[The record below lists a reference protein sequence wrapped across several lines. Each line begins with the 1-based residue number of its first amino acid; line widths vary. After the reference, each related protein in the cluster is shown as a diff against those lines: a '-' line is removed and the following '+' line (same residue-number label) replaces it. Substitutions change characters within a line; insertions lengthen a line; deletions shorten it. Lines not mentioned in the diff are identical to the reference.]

1 MVGYVIGSA
10 EKTDSVLS
18 DVRLTIADLISDRY
32 FATIQHLCREAGVT
46 LTAQAMGNG
55 LSCVTDNFRVKGQVD
70 KPQTEF
76 WARDKDGS
84 YDIKEGASAAHRYE
98 KRIASGEAFTDMK
111 FSETLGDMKP
121 LADFAYSC
129 HINEFVVCASA
140 YQPWLDK
147 FPGSTGGGRHYC
159 LNRNNTLWAGS
170 KGFWDY
176 QARCAT
182 MMRQGRPVV
191 DVMVNG
197 RKAGIV
203 WCSPWTLDI
212 SRYVKKGMNQLVLK
226 VSNVLSNRMIGDAG
240 LPEHERVTFAQPQIY
255 QPGDALMP
263 SGLFGDAVSVLIY

>member
-1 MVGYVIGSA
+1 MTALPVSA
-10 EKTDSVLS
+10 GDVLPTVDQVWQVFQTPQDSCRTKVWWFHGETETT
-18 DVRLTIADLISDRY
+18 REGITADLEA
-32 FATIQHLCREAGVT
+32 FKKAGV
-46 LTAQAMGNG
+46 
-55 LSCVTDNFRVKGQVD
+55 
-70 KPQTEF
+70 
-76 WARDKDGS
+76 
-84 YDIKEGASAAHRYE
+84 
-98 KRIASGEAFTDMK
+98 
-111 FSETLGDMKP
+111 
-121 LADFAYSC
+121 
-129 HINEFVVCASA
+129 
-140 YQPWLDK
+140 
-147 FPGSTGGGRHYC
+147 GGGRHYC

-197 RKAGIV
+197 REAGIV

-240 LPEHERVTFAQPQIY
+240 LSEHERVTFAQPQIY